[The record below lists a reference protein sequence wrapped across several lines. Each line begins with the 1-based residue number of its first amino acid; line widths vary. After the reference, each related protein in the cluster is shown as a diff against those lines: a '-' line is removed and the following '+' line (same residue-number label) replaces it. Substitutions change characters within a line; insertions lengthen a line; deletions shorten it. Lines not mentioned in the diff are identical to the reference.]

1 MDSSCARMQLMGS
14 ENAAATLLFS
24 IPVPRIASAAT
35 KIASGPRSFIP
46 PYYTTAREAA
56 VTASHIP
63 WAPARALLDSGSAFR
78 STVLLSPFA
87 AHRAFLAASRNRGC
101 SVDGCAASFPGSL
114 RPHCRPSGY
123 RPRFY
128 RRLLPFLLA
137 APVVR
142 DSWPSTPCSPLARQ
156 DCE

>member
-1 MDSSCARMQLMGS
+1 MPPRPCFSQFLRRELRARRQRSQVARGASFLRTIRQLV
-14 ENAAATLLFS
+14 T
-24 IPVPRIASAAT
+24 
-35 KIASGPRSFIP
+35 
-46 PYYTTAREAA
+46 A

-114 RPHCRPSGY
+114 RPRCRPSGY
-123 RPRFY
+123 RPRFS

-156 DCE
+156 HCE

>member
-1 MDSSCARMQLMGS
+1 MNMG
-14 ENAAATLLFS
+14 NMGNTKDTTLVCSLY
-24 IPVPRIASAAT
+24 
-35 KIASGPRSFIP
+35 SF
-46 PYYTTAREAA
+46 RFF

-114 RPHCRPSGY
+114 RPRCRPSGY

-156 DCE
+156 HWEGLSRSMKHLL